1 MSSAPRLCGPQ
12 ISCFR
17 PGLTTL
23 QSSILLLAPTLGLA
37 LQDAFGR
44 SVLNIETGTPQ
55 GAVEG
60 MSGGQLRRSARSSY
74 SVSYC
79 WPWETLSHHHI
90 PMPVPMP
97 SLSLSLA
104 LFYSISF
111 PTYTQTGPIKQ
122 RVWKPSFLCVAVLK
136 VKTIKLQDYNT
147 TIFRHRADW
156 GLVLFWEHVLFLRVR
171 AGKIALTCC
180 SFSFLR
186 VVVLEKANGDRTGNK
201 HSLWA
206 PLWLYH
212 SGYFWHGE

>member
-1 MSSAPRLCGPQ
+1 MNDVHLPAGLSTRTHTHTHTHTMSSASHLCGPQ

-17 PGLTTL
+17 PGLTSL
-23 QSSILLLAPTLGLA
+23 QPSILLLTPALGLA

-60 MSGGQLRRSARSSY
+60 MSGGQLRRSARSSF

-97 SLSLSLA
+97 SLSLSLSLSLD

-111 PTYTQTGPIKQ
+111 STYTQTSPIKQ
-122 RVWKPSFLCVAVLK
+122 RAWKPSFLCVAVLK

-147 TIFRHRADW
+147 TIFWHRAD
-156 GLVLFWEHVLFLRVR
+156 
-171 AGKIALTCC
+171 
-180 SFSFLR
+180 
-186 VVVLEKANGDRTGNK
+186 
-201 HSLWA
+201 
-206 PLWLYH
+206 
-212 SGYFWHGE
+212 